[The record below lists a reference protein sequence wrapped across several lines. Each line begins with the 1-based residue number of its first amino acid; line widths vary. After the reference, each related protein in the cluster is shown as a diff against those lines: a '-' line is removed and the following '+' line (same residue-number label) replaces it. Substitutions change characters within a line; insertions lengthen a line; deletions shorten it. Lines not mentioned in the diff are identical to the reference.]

1 MNHGSTNLKPHLD
14 SRNAQT
20 TGLNSALKVER
31 SLVFERMVVL
41 QNVSPPREGVRH
53 EEVDITAVLDGKR
66 LGAGTLCV
74 AESRVSWVDGSGIG
88 FSLDYPSISLHAIS
102 RDLSAYPAEH
112 LYVQVNSKHE
122 EDSKDTEVKA
132 KEEADGSVDDDEDDD
147 DLSAGAFTEIR
158 FVPNDKVENMF
169 IAMSECQALH
179 PDPDDSDS
187 DFDGDEYDVEEA
199 EQGQIDLPTY
209 SFEEGMSQ
217 LTMEGQATLDRLE
230 GIEGQSSAPQ
240 CCMAGVRTGDAEAA
254 LNGSMHF
261 YNIEANLCD
270 EESKTDSGALGV
282 SGQFDDA
289 EVDHCT

>member
-1 MNHGSTNLKPHLD
+1 
-14 SRNAQT
+14 
-20 TGLNSALKVER
+20 
-31 SLVFERMVVL
+31 MVVL

-74 AESRVSWVDGSGIG
+74 AESRVSWVDGSGVG

-112 LYVQVNSKHE
+112 LYVQVNSKRE
-122 EDSKDTEVKA
+122 EDSKDDEVKA
-132 KEEADGSVDDDEDDD
+132 KEEADGSGNDDEDDD
-147 DLSAGAFTEIR
+147 DLSTGAFTEIR

-169 IAMSECQALH
+169 VAMSECQALH

-199 EQGQIDLPTY
+199 EQGQIDMPTY

-217 LTMEGQATLDRLE
+217 LTMEGQTTLDRLE

-240 CCMAGVRTGDAEAA
+240 CCMAGVRTEDAAAAA
-254 LNGSMHF
+254 LN
-261 YNIEANLCD
+261 
-270 EESKTDSGALGV
+270 EESKTDSGTLGI